1 MLHGIFRKSLI
12 QTNDCGVAHVGTLGG
27 KDRPASPRN
36 PELEHYAMPE
46 LRPPETTELLCAI
59 IAALIPLL
67 IWAFRDLE
75 RRRYDWRYRT
85 KS

>member
-1 MLHGIFRKSLI
+1 MIAAGRTL
-12 QTNDCGVAHVGTLGG
+12 AHWAE
-27 KDRPASPRN
+27 KIAQRRREN

-75 RRRYDWRYRT
+75 RRKYDWQYRT
-85 KS
+85 RLRHLSRQKLP

>member
-1 MLHGIFRKSLI
+1 
-12 QTNDCGVAHVGTLGG
+12 
-27 KDRPASPRN
+27 
-36 PELEHYAMPE
+36 MPE

-75 RRRYDWRYRT
+75 RRRYDWGYRT
-85 KS
+85 RLRRLSRHRIP